1 MSVASGSTVDE
12 PRPFFGL
19 GAIFFKYRNL
29 LFPLVLLALA
39 IGTPP
44 RMFLDDTR
52 ADMLLDLVVIALAV
66 AGQAIRAM
74 TIGLEYITRGGKNK
88 QVYAKSLVVGGIFSH
103 CRNPLYLGNLLGIL
117 AMIVIHHGF
126 WMYAIGVPYF
136 ALAYASIIAE
146 EERYLRERFG
156 SEYDEYCRRV
166 PRLWLRPAG
175 LVRTLRSA
183 PFRWKRLI
191 SKEYGTT
198 FTGAS
203 AQLGMLLWE
212 RYRLDAYDEQSRA
225 IPAIVA
231 VWAVLFVG
239 YLTARVLKK
248 KGPRESASSHHC
260 RPPMC
265 ARKRARPSRC
275 CRCAVSARV
284 SRVNT

>member
-1 MSVASGSTVDE
+1 MSRAGGATLD
-12 PRPFFGL
+12 RPAPLFRL
-19 GAIFFKYRNL
+19 GAIFFKYRNV
-29 LFPLVLLALA
+29 LFPVVLLALA

-44 RMFLDDTR
+44 RLFLDDTR

-66 AGQAIRAM
+66 AGQVIRAM
-74 TIGLEYITRGGKNK
+74 TIGLEYIKRGGKNK
-88 QVYAKSLVVGGIFSH
+88 RVYARNLVVGGVFSH

-117 AMIVIHHGF
+117 AMMVIHHGF

-136 ALAYASIIAE
+136 TLAYASIIAE

-175 LVRTLRSA
+175 LIRTLRSA

-203 AQLGMLLWE
+203 ALLGMLLWE
-212 RYRLDAYDEQSRA
+212 RYRLDAYDDHARA

-231 VWAVLFVG
+231 VWAVLLIG
-239 YLTARVLKK
+239 YLAARVLKK
-248 KGPRESASSHHC
+248 QGLLNDTA
-260 RPPMC
+260 
-265 ARKRARPSRC
+265 
-275 CRCAVSARV
+275 
-284 SRVNT
+284 